1 MPSRSFSTTRLSLVL
16 CVALIACLAI
26 LVGLDYEYN
35 PIAFFFTSFSTA
47 GNMAKGQVV
56 KQSPVCALDRQM
68 DWLAQST
75 NQTPTTTNLLL
86 VCPGVAVALKDHQ
99 HQHQESHVQSSLV
112 FTRRLRTYI
121 AFQLQQKADPCLE
134 WIFFLKDH
142 ETLFSHTPR
151 SLRNFIHHATSET
164 HVLIF
169 PPAPHGT
176 RSTST
181 GINPEAAPLALALG
195 LFAIRIDPRSV
206 RLLDL
211 VLELLEQQQSGLFE
225 TGGAIM
231 TAQAAISSY
240 NAASTVVVVPEWWLE
255 VRSNCVERATWEAQ
269 FGVTRVVPT
278 DRLCCVSDFCR
289 DALNKIATPRE
300 LPTSGEGQIVDPQIS
315 LDHDSDL
322 SVEHIVEAFWRAV
335 RHLELDYDPAPPFQF
350 ADEGSAAETVIVSSA
365 PPFEFHTA
373 VLA

>member
-1 MPSRSFSTTRLSLVL
+1 MALV
-16 CVALIACLAI
+16 ACLAI
-26 LVGLDYEYN
+26 LVGLDYGYN
-35 PIAFFFTSFSTA
+35 PVGFFFTSFSTA
-47 GNMAKGQVV
+47 GNVAKGQVV

-121 AFQLQQKADPCLE
+121 AFQLQQKADPRLE

-151 SLRNFIHHATSET
+151 SLRNFIHHAPGET

-176 RSTST
+176 TST
-181 GINPEAAPLALALG
+181 NTGSSNPEAEAAPLVLALG
-195 LFAIRIDPRSV
+195 LFAIRIDLRSV

-211 VLELLEQQQSGLFE
+211 VLELLEQQSGLFE
-225 TGGAIM
+225 TDTIM
-231 TAQAAISSY
+231 TAQVAISSY
-240 NAASTVVVVPEWWLE
+240 NAASPVVVVPEWWLE
-255 VRSNCVERATWEAQ
+255 VRNNCVERATWEAQ

-289 DALNKIATPRE
+289 DALDNIATPRE
-300 LPTSGEGQIVDPQIS
+300 LPTSGEGQIVHPQIS

-350 ADEGSAAETVIVSSA
+350 ADDGSAAETVIVSSA
-365 PPFEFHTA
+365 APFEFHTA

>member
-1 MPSRSFSTTRLSLVL
+1 
-16 CVALIACLAI
+16 
-26 LVGLDYEYN
+26 
-35 PIAFFFTSFSTA
+35 
-47 GNMAKGQVV
+47 MAKGQVA

-99 HQHQESHVQSSLV
+99 HQHQEPHVPSSLV

-121 AFQLQQKADPCLE
+121 AFQLQQQQQRADPRLE

-151 SLRNFIHHATSET
+151 SLRSFIHHAPGKT

-176 RSTST
+176 TSS
-181 GINPEAAPLALALG
+181 NPEAAPLALALG

-206 RLLDL
+206 RLLEL
-211 VLELLEQQQSGLFE
+211 VLELLEQQQSDLFD

-231 TAQAAISSY
+231 TAQVAISSY
-240 NAASTVVVVPEWWLE
+240 NAASPVVVVPEWWLE
-255 VRSNCVERATWEAQ
+255 VRSNCVEQATWEAQ

-289 DALNKIATPRE
+289 HALDNIATPRE
-300 LPTSGEGQIVDPQIS
+300 LPTSGGQIVDPQIS

-335 RHLELDYDPAPPFQF
+335 RDLELDYDPAPPFQF
-350 ADEGSAAETVIVSSA
+350 ADDGSAAEAVIVSTA